1 MNAGAAHVDGLS
13 VSRLLPGDTLHW
25 QPDSKTAHSEGQGSK
40 GHSNEVQYQGQ
51 LSCGT
56 APRQPTTQVDAE
68 AYAPLALPGLS
79 VRWQL
84 GSEGKVAACQRS
96 DGRWHYLA
104 QPLSLQL
111 TATKG

>member
-1 MNAGAAHVDGLS
+1 
-13 VSRLLPGDTLHW
+13 
-25 QPDSKTAHSEGQGSK
+25 
-40 GHSNEVQYQGQ
+40 VQYQGQ

-56 APRQPTTQVDAE
+56 PSRQPATQVDAD

-84 GSEGKVAACQRS
+84 GSDGQAMACQRS

-111 TATKG
+111 NATKG